1 MVLLNLWILLITQYL
16 TLLYGFQIFLSGHF
30 DLIDGLP
37 LSLCQHNVFQSVS
50 RWFEVSQSKTKNH
63 DLDQNNL
70 SKILVAQLKLEQMGI
85 R

>member
-1 MVLLNLWILLITQYL
+1 MIFLILGILLLSQYL

-30 DLIDGLP
+30 DLVNGLP
-37 LSLCQHNVFQSVS
+37 LSLGQHDVFQCIS

-70 SKILVAQLKLEQMGI
+70 SKILVTQLEF
-85 R
+85 

>member
-1 MVLLNLWILLITQYL
+1 MVLLNLWILLISQYL

-50 RWFEVSQSKTKNH
+50 
-63 DLDQNNL
+63 
-70 SKILVAQLKLEQMGI
+70 
-85 R
+85 